1 MLVAENFAAMSLID
15 ATADFRPLVAAA
27 KDSDCRVHGAIR
39 NIVDN
44 DRLHTAPIAM
54 VRATAANYWTQGV
67 DGLNLVHWAGNWP
80 FGPDFYAQLRELP
93 DFVIMAA
100 KY

>member
-1 MLVAENFAAMSLID
+1 MLPPSLHNHH
-15 ATADFRPLVAAA
+15 TSPLPQRPLSPLTRDAE
-27 KDSDCRVHGAIR
+27 CRVHGAIR

-54 VRATAANYWTQGV
+54 VRAAAANCWTQGV

-80 FGPDFYAQLRELP
+80 
-93 DFVIMAA
+93 
-100 KY
+100 